1 MKKYTFLLFAIVS
14 LAGML
19 AISGCKKETYTVT
32 FFPNGGNGFMSPQT
46 FTEGK
51 SQVLDINTFT
61 RDGYSFAGWNTTPA
75 GIGVG
80 YTDGQEITVTADMM
94 LYAMWQGNGGSGSG
108 SGSGSGGGQSGLI
121 EGQLNGH
128 AWVDLGLPSGTKWA
142 TCNIGATTPEAY
154 GDYFSWGE
162 TTPKND
168 YSSGTY
174 TFSGYPTTLPA
185 SADAATVNWGAGW
198 RMPTYDE
205 MNELNEN
212 CTVTWTTQNSINGRL
227 FTGPNGKS
235 IFLPAAGYRYSDGG
249 DEENDDLGT
258 DGEYWTSSLRTD
270 LDNPLGWSLWFYNGN
285 SQMWSTFRNFGLT
298 VRPVCASA
306 QN

>member
-1 MKKYTFLLFAIVS
+1 MKKVTFLLFVIISV
-14 LAGML
+14 AGMI
-19 AISGCKKETYTVT
+19 AISGCKKKETYMVY
-32 FFPNGGNGFMSPQT
+32 FNSNGGSGIMEPQA
-46 FTEGK
+46 FTEGEEQALSK
-51 SQVLDINTFT
+51 NKFT
-61 RDGYSFAGWNTTPA
+61 RDGFVFNGWLGN
-75 GIGVG
+75 GSI
-80 YTDGQEITVTADMM
+80 YNDGQVISVSSDVT
-94 LYAMWQGNGGSGSG
+94 LCAMWKSNGSSGDNPSGTTGS
-108 SGSGSGGGQSGLI
+108 
-121 EGQLNGH
+121 ENGH

-162 TTPKND
+162 TTTKND
-168 YSSGTY
+168 YSNSTY

-185 SADAATVNWGAGW
+185 SADAATANWGAGW

-212 CTVTWTTQNSINGRL
+212 CTVTWTTQNSINGCL

-258 DGEYWTSSLRTD
+258 EGDYWTSSLRTD
-270 LDNPLGWSLWFYNGN
+270 LDNPEGWSLWFYNGN